1 MTGHGPFCIHDDR
14 VVVCLDLWPSG
25 PGPRILAKGRT
36 RPSPRTLA
44 VRCRF
49 HKSLNSYAPIAYPN
63 PGETVG
69 KYIVE
74 RMLGEG
80 GMGAVARGKHKITL
94 APAALKF
101 MSPAF
106 LKIDGAVQ
114 RFLNESRAA
123 GRIRSEHVVTIYDV
137 GELPNGAPY
146 IAMEYLEG
154 KDLQQLI
161 ESEGLGGLAI
171 ERAIFLV
178 TQVLAG
184 LQAAHGNGVIHRDMK
199 PSNCFIIKRSGE
211 EFVKLLDFGI
221 SKIVEP
227 GKKNLTQT
235 NSALGTPLYMA
246 PEQAS
251 SPKDVDQRSDLYAVG
266 TLLYEMLTG
275 ATPFTSETGELAEI
289 LYKIFTAD
297 VPNLRIRRADA
308 PVGLADV
315 VQKVLSRSPAD
326 RYPTAL
332 DFAEALAPYGDA
344 RVARLVQGMREYV
357 PPEIGDVTEVTAME
371 AFRQEQARSGSM
383 PAIGPAGTH
392 VLPGSAATQLD
403 EIPKS
408 AKVPGNFT
416 VPYDNSKSYDAKAFK
431 RTTPIAISN
440 SEPQAP
446 ALTKSDRGRPLILV
460 GSALM
465 GVLVVAV
472 VGFFVSRTKGPTA
485 ADAPLSAATSA
496 STAAMP
502 PPSASATMEAVAPSA
517 SSTVAAASP
526 DAGLPPNA
534 TATAK
539 PSATV
544 VHTAQTR
551 PPPQNGSSGVLNLK
565 PIN

>member
-1 MTGHGPFCIHDDR
+1 M
-14 VVVCLDLWPSG
+14 
-25 PGPRILAKGRT
+25 
-36 RPSPRTLA
+36 
-44 VRCRF
+44 
-49 HKSLNSYAPIAYPN
+49 NSYIPTAYPN

-69 KYIVE
+69 KYVVE

-106 LKIDGAVQ
+106 LKIEGAVQ

-161 ESEGLGGLAI
+161 ENEGLGGLPI
-171 ERAIFLV
+171 ERAVFLV
-178 TQVLAG
+178 TQILAG

-308 PVGLADV
+308 PEGLAAV
-315 VQKVLSRSPAD
+315 VQKVLSRSPGD
-326 RYPTAL
+326 RYATAL
-332 DFAEALAPYGDA
+332 EFAEALAPYGDHRVDRLHRSDRDGGVSSGAGAIGNDSHRRAACQRRAKPQRHAGAA
-344 RVARLVQGMREYV
+344 RGAFFVLRRHSEIRQSTGQLHGPVRELEGARRAGLQEHDADRHRELGFTGRGTRACR
-357 PPEIGDVTEVTAME
+357 PRTAAHSGRLRSSRCCGGRDRWGVCIE
-371 AFRQEQARSGSM
+371 ARSERRRASRFRDNFG
-383 PAIGPAGTH
+383 ADGP
-392 VLPGSAATQLD
+392 D
-403 EIPKS
+403 C
-408 AKVPGNFT
+408 
-416 VPYDNSKSYDAKAFK
+416 
-431 RTTPIAISN
+431 
-440 SEPQAP
+440 
-446 ALTKSDRGRPLILV
+446 
-460 GSALM
+460 
-465 GVLVVAV
+465 
-472 VGFFVSRTKGPTA
+472 
-485 ADAPLSAATSA
+485 ADASKYGFC
-496 STAAMP
+496 
-502 PPSASATMEAVAPSA
+502 ER
-517 SSTVAAASP
+517 
-526 DAGLPPNA
+526 DCRRGD
-534 TATAK
+534 
-539 PSATV
+539 
-544 VHTAQTR
+544 HRR
-551 PPPQNGSSGVLNLK
+551 PCRGPRRC
-565 PIN
+565 

>member
-1 MTGHGPFCIHDDR
+1 M
-14 VVVCLDLWPSG
+14 
-25 PGPRILAKGRT
+25 
-36 RPSPRTLA
+36 
-44 VRCRF
+44 
-49 HKSLNSYAPIAYPN
+49 NSYAPTPYPN

-106 LKIDGAVQ
+106 LKVEGAVQ

-137 GELPNGAPY
+137 GELPSGAPY

-171 ERAIFLV
+171 ERAVFLV

-221 SKIVEP
+221 SKVVEP

-297 VPNLRIRRADA
+297 IPNLRIRRADA

-315 VQKVLSRSPAD
+315 VQKVLSRSPDD
-326 RYPTAL
+326 RYANAL
-332 DFAEALAPYGDA
+332 EFAEALEPYGDA
-344 RVARLVQGMREYV
+344 RVTRLVEGMREYQ
-357 PPEIGDVTEVTAME
+357 PPEAGEVTEVTAME

-383 PAIGPAGTH
+383 PAVGPAGTH
-392 VLPGSAATQLD
+392 VMPGSPSAYLD

-408 AKVPGNFT
+408 AKVPNNFT
-416 VPYDNSKSYDAKAFK
+416 VPYDSRKSAESHALKH
-431 RTTPIAISN
+431 TTPIAISN
-440 SEPQAP
+440 SEVDTPALQAP
-446 ALTKSDRGRPLILV
+446 DRSRPVILV

-465 GVLVVAV
+465 
-472 VGFFVSRTKGPTA
+472 
-485 ADAPLSAATSA
+485 LS
-496 STAAMP
+496 
-502 PPSASATMEAVAPSA
+502 
-517 SSTVAAASP
+517 
-526 DAGLPPNA
+526 LI
-534 TATAK
+534 
-539 PSATV
+539 
-544 VHTAQTR
+544 H
-551 PPPQNGSSGVLNLK
+551 
-565 PIN
+565 I